1 MFIRSKRFISS
12 LLCLAL
18 VFSLL
23 GTFGLGSVQAEAGIE
38 GYTPA
43 MTMSELKA
51 SGADAAAGSAYSI
64 SSMDELY
71 DLAEYINSGKPSEGV
86 TFYITGDIKLR
97 NCSGDN
103 KNDRLWVPI
112 GTESAP
118 FSGIFDGCGY
128 AVLNFDAVSAGDN
141 FGLFGCV
148 SGEAAVIKNL
158 GIEGEVTG
166 GDNIGAIVSVLTGGK
181 VLNSWSAVDLNGGDV
196 VGGIVGSV
204 VGAVILSLLKKE
216 YVEE

>member
-43 MTMSELKA
+43 MTVSELKA

-71 DLAEYINSGKPSEGV
+71 DLAEYINWHRMQPEDSYTNWNPSM
-86 TFYITGDIKLR
+86 
-97 NCSGDN
+97 
-103 KNDRLWVPI
+103 
-112 GTESAP
+112 
-118 FSGIFDGCGY
+118 
-128 AVLNFDAVSAGDN
+128 
-141 FGLFGCV
+141 
-148 SGEAAVIKNL
+148 
-158 GIEGEVTG
+158 
-166 GDNIGAIVSVLTGGK
+166 IVY
-181 VLNSWSAVDLNGGDV
+181 
-196 VGGIVGSV
+196 
-204 VGAVILSLLKKE
+204 E
-216 YVEE
+216 